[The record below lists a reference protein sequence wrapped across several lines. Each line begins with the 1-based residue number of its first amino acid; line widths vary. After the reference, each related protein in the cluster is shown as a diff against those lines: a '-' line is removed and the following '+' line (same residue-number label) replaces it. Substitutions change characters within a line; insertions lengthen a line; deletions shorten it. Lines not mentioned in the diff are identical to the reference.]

1 MADTCTSCRFPIKNG
16 NLWEMMTT
24 MQPDQIRV
32 LIPADRISERVG
44 ELGKAIT
51 DDYAGSAEIVVVC
64 VLKGAFIFAA
74 DLVRQIGVPCR
85 IDFIRASSY
94 GTHCSSSGRVLIN
107 HDLDVEGRKVL
118 LVEDIVDTGLTLA
131 CIKAE
136 IMKLAPES
144 LKVCCLLDKPSAR
157 KVPAEA
163 DYIAFSIPDIFI
175 AGYGLD
181 VAGRH
186 RELPYIGIP
195 SA

>member
-1 MADTCTSCRFPIKNG
+1 MADNGKSCRFSIKYG
-16 NLWEMMTT
+16 YFQEMMNA
-24 MQPDQIRV
+24 MEPEGISV
-32 LIPADRISERVG
+32 LIPADRIRARIG

-51 DDYAGSAEIVVVC
+51 DDYAGADEIVVVC

-94 GTHCSSSGRVLIN
+94 GTHCNSSGRVLIN
-107 HDLDVEGRKVL
+107 HDLDIEGRKVL
-118 LVEDIVDTGLTLA
+118 LVEDIVDTGLTLS
-131 CIKAE
+131 CIRTE
-136 IMKLAPES
+136 LMKLAPES
-144 LKVCCLLDKPSAR
+144 LKACCLLDKPSAR

-163 DYIAFSIPDIFI
+163 DYVAFTIPDIFI

-195 SA
+195 AT